1 MPYPRFNKLPVEKRT
16 QLLDIAAQQIVAYAM
31 SFVARGQ
38 ELGLIRDN
46 VPSELLFDWIAAL
59 EGASDMWLLARW
71 EQLDREA
78 IAKVSDQT
86 VDAMRRV
93 LAPT

>member
-1 MPYPRFNKLPVEKRT
+1 
-16 QLLDIAAQQIVAYAM
+16 
-31 SFVARGQ
+31 
-38 ELGLIRDN
+38 
-46 VPSELLFDWIAAL
+46 
-59 EGASDMWLLARW
+59 LLARW

-93 LAPT
+93 LAPVEEERAES